1 MKSLFVFFTMMFLSY
16 YAEAICVYDSL
27 IVPKRIDQIENDS
40 IRQELLLILSG
51 NVDKRLLIYK
61 TKYYDNLIVT
71 SYRNYTDA
79 FEVDLSNLKNTCQN
93 SKKIC
98 AAPLHKD
105 SVLITDL
112 RLYHM
117 KAMWQYSSKALKAIN
132 EGYISKYTKQP
143 FTCEA
148 RSYKSIYRLGK
159 YLLLTIESGSKKIN
173 IIFIESSYEYC
184 FCVVQE
190 FD

>member
-1 MKSLFVFFTMMFLSY
+1 
-16 YAEAICVYDSL
+16 
-27 IVPKRIDQIENDS
+27 
-40 IRQELLLILSG
+40 
-51 NVDKRLLIYK
+51 
-61 TKYYDNLIVT
+61 
-71 SYRNYTDA
+71 
-79 FEVDLSNLKNTCQN
+79 
-93 SKKIC
+93 
-98 AAPLHKD
+98 
-105 SVLITDL
+105 
-112 RLYHM
+112 M